1 MLLDYD
7 FLLLLNDESGNP
19 TRYYYL
25 LQDFEKDFVASE
37 VAQNKARQFVKEII
51 GREKASKTKNS
62 TIEISNTKASA
73 IKNETIGSGD
83 LKKACEKIKSGLPF
97 GIISAFKPFKDA
109 FYRDF
114 NNNEQ
119 KLLIG
124 AAKSGCIQ
132 SSTDKLAQLKTRL
145 IYWQDKSVKVDW
157 DKPIG
162 IKDFFKGNNY
172 LYRRLCFLLG
182 KHFMDRF
189 LKNNAKASV
198 KDFIS
203 SKEFVAKYR
212 YTPKQNTERAKKLQ
226 SYLENKRDFIGFVQ
240 TINSLKDNP
249 QDPFLPNEET
259 SFLVFA
265 NEPTIVFN
273 LRDYLLVLA
282 QIFNQQ
288 AICYCES
295 KCPIELINAS
305 PSKDFNKTQDSFSDI
320 KFSTPNQLEQS
331 LNALKNK
338 LSAFFS
344 KHHDKHNG
352 MEFNEMAKTQI
363 EALYMPQSSDGFDD
377 FREHLEDSIK
387 SFIRAKKNCYGF
399 PKIFDVAD
407 IEQEEREVIEWREK
421 NRASKQSYKQNLQI
435 NKIANDLKRDKA
447 VDKRAILSVIDADIE
462 RGFIPPKDLLKQ
474 LEKIS
479 ASLSKDIVI
488 AIKQVEKLELN
499 YVLIDNIQHNT
510 LDDTLDFTFI
520 VGDSLSV
527 QSLYVTF
534 HLVIDM
540 DRPMSEQFLNHIG
553 KLGSFES
560 RERALEWVRLTQ
572 AKLIVETPREA
583 LKNAQLSQIEEI
595 LTGCIFNGAYRF
607 QNNLK
612 GNRHGNFKQN
622 SHPNKEEQAMP
633 KR

>member
-25 LQDFEKDFVASE
+25 LQDFEKDFVASK
-37 VAQNKARQFVKEII
+37 VAQNGSKRFVKEII

-62 TIEISNTKASA
+62 AIEVSSTKASA
-73 IKNETIGSGD
+73 IKNETTKSGD
-83 LKKACEKIKSGLPF
+83 LKKVCEKIKSGLPF

-114 NNNEQ
+114 NDNEQ

-132 SSTDKLAQLKTRL
+132 SSADKLAQLKTRL

-157 DKPIG
+157 DKPIL
-162 IKDFFKGNNY
+162 IKNFYKDNNY

-198 KDFIS
+198 KDFMS

-226 SYLENKRDFIGFVQ
+226 SYLESKRDFIGFVQ

-265 NEPTIVFN
+265 NEPTIIFN

-305 PSKDFNKTQDSFSDI
+305 PGKDFNKTQDSFSDI

-338 LSAFFS
+338 LAAFFS
-344 KHHDKHNG
+344 KHPDKHNG
-352 MEFNEMAKTQI
+352 MEFNEIAKTQI
-363 EALYMPQSSDGFDD
+363 EVLYMPQSSDDFDD
-377 FREHLEDSIK
+377 FHKHLEDSVK
-387 SFIRAKKNCYGF
+387 SFIRAKKNRYGF
-399 PKIFDVAD
+399 PRIFDVAD

-421 NRASKQSYKQNLQI
+421 ERASKQSYKQNLQI
-435 NKIANDLKRDKA
+435 NKIANDLKRDKI
-447 VDKRAILSVIDADIE
+447 VDKRTILSVIDADAE

-488 AIKQVEKLELN
+488 TIKQVEKLELN
-499 YVLIDNIQHNT
+499 YALIDNIQHNE

-534 HLVIDM
+534 NLVIDI

-553 KLGSFES
+553 KLGSFKS
-560 RERALEWVRLTQ
+560 REEALEWVRLSQT
-572 AKLIVETPREA
+572 KLITEAPREA
-583 LKNAQLSQIEEI
+583 LKNAELSQIEEI
-595 LTGCIFNGAYRF
+595 LTSCIFNGAYRL
-607 QNNLK
+607 QNDLK
-612 GNRHGNFKQN
+612 GNRHENFKQN
-622 SHPNKEEQAMP
+622 
-633 KR
+633 

>member
-25 LQDFEKDFVASE
+25 LQDFEKDFVASK
-37 VAQNKARQFVKEII
+37 VAQNRTKRFVKEII
-51 GREKASKTKNS
+51 GREKVSKTKNS
-62 TIEISNTKASA
+62 AIEVSSTKASA

-97 GIISAFKPFKDA
+97 GIISAFNPFKDA

-114 NNNEQ
+114 NHNEQ

-124 AAKSGCIQ
+124 SAKSGCIQ
-132 SSTDKLAQLKTRL
+132 SSADKLAQLKTRL
-145 IYWQDKSVKVDW
+145 LYWQDKSVKVDW
-157 DKPIG
+157 DKPIL

-198 KDFIS
+198 KDFMS

-226 SYLENKRDFIGFVQ
+226 SYLESKRDFIGFVQ
-240 TINSLKDNP
+240 TLNSLKDNP

-305 PSKDFNKTQDSFSDI
+305 PGKDFNKTQDSFSDI

-331 LNALKNK
+331 LNDLKNK

-344 KHHDKHNG
+344 KHPDKYNG
-352 MEFNEMAKTQI
+352 IEFNEVAKTQI
-363 EALYMPQSSDGFDD
+363 EALYMPHSSDDFDD

-387 SFIRAKKNCYGF
+387 SFIRAKKNRYGF
-399 PKIFDVAD
+399 PRIFDVAD
-407 IEQEEREVIEWREK
+407 IEQKEREVIEWREK
-421 NRASKQSYKQNLQI
+421 EGASKQSYKQNLQI
-435 NKIANDLKRDKA
+435 NKIANDLKRNKV
-447 VDKRAILSVIDADIE
+447 VDKRTILSVIDADAE

-479 ASLSKDIVI
+479 TSLSKDIVI
-488 AIKQVEKLELN
+488 AIKQAEKLELN
-499 YVLIDNIQHNT
+499 YALIDNIQHNT

-534 HLVIDM
+534 DLVIDM

-553 KLGSFES
+553 ELGSFKS
-560 RERALEWVRLTQ
+560 RERALEWVRLSQT
-572 AKLIVETPREA
+572 KLIIQTPREA
-583 LKNAQLSQIEEI
+583 LKNAELSQIEEI
-595 LTGCIFNGAYRF
+595 LTGCIFNGAYRL
-607 QNNLK
+607 QNDLK
-612 GNRHGNFKQN
+612 GNRHGNFK
-622 SHPNKEEQAMP
+622 
-633 KR
+633 

>member
-7 FLLLLNDESGNP
+7 FLLLLNDESGKP

-25 LQDFEKDFVASE
+25 LQDFEKDFVASK
-37 VAQNKARQFVKEII
+37 VAQNRSKQFVKEII
-51 GREKASKTKNS
+51 GSEKASKTKNS
-62 TIEISNTKASA
+62 TIAVSHTKASA
-73 IKNETIGSGD
+73 IESETIGSYD
-83 LKKACEKIKSGLPF
+83 LKKACEKIKSALPF

-114 NNNEQ
+114 NHNEQ

-132 SSTDKLAQLKTRL
+132 SSADKLAQLKTRL

-157 DKPIG
+157 DKPIL

-198 KDFIS
+198 KDFMS

-240 TINSLKDNP
+240 ALNSLKDNP
-249 QDPFLPNEET
+249 QDPFLPNEEI

-273 LRDYLLVLA
+273 LRDYLLVLV

-305 PSKDFNKTQDSFSDI
+305 PGKDFNKTQDSFSDI

-363 EALYMPQSSDGFDD
+363 EALYMPQSSDGFGD

-387 SFIRAKKNCYGF
+387 SFIRAKKNRYGF

-407 IEQEEREVIEWREK
+407 IEQKEREVIEWREK
-421 NRASKQSYKQNLQI
+421 EGASKQSYKQNLQI
-435 NKIANDLKRDKA
+435 NKIANDLKRDKV
-447 VDKRAILSVIDADIE
+447 VDKRTILSVIDADIE

-488 AIKQVEKLELN
+488 AIRQVEKLELN
-499 YVLIDNIQHNT
+499 YALIDNIQHNT
-510 LDDTLDFTFI
+510 LDDTIDFTFI

-534 HLVIDM
+534 DLVIDM

-560 RERALEWVRLTQ
+560 RERALEWVRLSQT
-572 AKLIVETPREA
+572 KLIIETPREA
-583 LKNAQLSQIEEI
+583 LKNAELSQIEEI
-595 LTGCIFNGAYRF
+595 LTGCIFNGAYRL
-607 QNNLK
+607 Q
-612 GNRHGNFKQN
+612 
-622 SHPNKEEQAMP
+622 
-633 KR
+633 KRS

>member
-1 MLLDYD
+1 
-7 FLLLLNDESGNP
+7 
-19 TRYYYL
+19 
-25 LQDFEKDFVASE
+25 
-37 VAQNKARQFVKEII
+37 
-51 GREKASKTKNS
+51 
-62 TIEISNTKASA
+62 
-73 IKNETIGSGD
+73 
-83 LKKACEKIKSGLPF
+83 
-97 GIISAFKPFKDA
+97 
-109 FYRDF
+109 
-114 NNNEQ
+114 
-119 KLLIG
+119 
-124 AAKSGCIQ
+124 
-132 SSTDKLAQLKTRL
+132 
-145 IYWQDKSVKVDW
+145 
-157 DKPIG
+157 
-162 IKDFFKGNNY
+162 
-172 LYRRLCFLLG
+172 
-182 KHFMDRF
+182 MDRF

-203 SKEFVAKYR
+203 SKEFISKYR

-226 SYLENKRDFIGFVQ
+226 SYLESKRDFVGFVQ
-240 TINSLKDNP
+240 TLNSLKDNQ

-259 SFLVFA
+259 SFLVFT

-273 LRDYLLVLA
+273 LRDYLLVLV
-282 QIFNQQ
+282 QVFNQQ

-295 KCPIELINAS
+295 KCPIGLINAS
-305 PSKDFNKTQDSFSDI
+305 PGKDFDKTQDSFSDI

-352 MEFNEMAKTQI
+352 MEFNEIAKTQI
-363 EALYMPQSSDGFDD
+363 EALYMPQSSDD

-387 SFIRAKKNCYGF
+387 SFIRAKKNRYGF

-407 IEQEEREVIEWREK
+407 IKQEERKVIEWREK
-421 NRASKQSYKQNLQI
+421 ERASKQSYKQNLQI
-435 NKIANDLKRDKA
+435 HKIANDLKRNKV
-447 VDKRAILSVIDADIE
+447 VDKKTILSVIDADVE

-499 YVLIDNIQHNT
+499 YALIDNIQHNT
-510 LDDTLDFTFI
+510 LDDTLNFTFI

-534 HLVIDM
+534 NLVIDM

-553 KLGSFES
+553 ELGSFES
-560 RERALEWVRLTQ
+560 RERALECVRLTQ
-572 AKLIVETPREA
+572 AKLIIETPRET
-583 LKNAQLSQIEEI
+583 LKNAELSQIEEI
-595 LTGCIFNGAYRF
+595 LTGCIFNGAYRL

-612 GNRHGNFKQN
+612 GNRHGNFK
-622 SHPNKEEQAMP
+622 
-633 KR
+633 

>member
-37 VAQNKARQFVKEII
+37 VAQNRAKRFVKEII
-51 GREKASKTKNS
+51 GREKASKTKS
-62 TIEISNTKASA
+62 SAIKVSSTKASA

-114 NNNEQ
+114 NHNEQ

-132 SSTDKLAQLKTRL
+132 SSADKLAQLKTRL

-157 DKPIG
+157 DKPIL

-240 TINSLKDNP
+240 ALNSLKDNP

-273 LRDYLLVLA
+273 LRDYLLVLV

-305 PSKDFNKTQDSFSDI
+305 PGKDFNKTQDSFSDI

-338 LSAFFS
+338 LNAFFS
-344 KHHDKHNG
+344 KHPDKHNG
-352 MEFNEMAKTQI
+352 MEFNEIAKTQI
-363 EALYMPQSSDGFDD
+363 EALCMSQSNDGFDD

-387 SFIRAKKNCYGF
+387 SFIRAKKNRYGF

-435 NKIANDLKRDKA
+435 NKIANDLKHDKI
-447 VDKRAILSVIDADIE
+447 VDKRTILSVIDADIE
-462 RGFIPPKDLLKQ
+462 RGSIPPKVLLKQ

-499 YVLIDNIQHNT
+499 YALIDNIQHNT
-510 LDDTLDFTFI
+510 LDDTLNFTFI
-520 VGDSLSV
+520 IGDSLSV

-560 RERALEWVRLTQ
+560 RERALEWVRLSQT
-572 AKLIVETPREA
+572 KLIIETPREA
-583 LKNAQLSQIEEI
+583 LKNAELSQIEEI
-595 LTGCIFNGAYRF
+595 LTGCIFNGTYRL
-607 QNNLK
+607 QNDLK
-612 GNRHGNFKQN
+612 GNRHGNFK
-622 SHPNKEEQAMP
+622 
-633 KR
+633 

>member
-7 FLLLLNDESGNP
+7 LLLLNDESANP

-25 LQDFEKDFVASE
+25 LQDFEKDFVARE
-37 VAQNKARQFVKEII
+37 VAQNRTKRFVKEII
-51 GREKASKTKNS
+51 GSEKISKTKNS
-62 TIEISNTKASA
+62 TLEVSNTKTSA
-73 IKNETIGSGD
+73 IENETTGSGD
-83 LKKACEKIKSGLPF
+83 LKKVCEKIKSALPF

-124 AAKSGCIQ
+124 VAKSGCIQ
-132 SSTDKLAQLKTRL
+132 SSADKLAQLKTHL
-145 IYWQDKSVKVDW
+145 LYWQDKSVKVDW

-162 IKDFFKGNNY
+162 IKDFFKGNDY
-172 LYRRLCFLLG
+172 LYRKFCSLLG

-198 KDFIS
+198 KDFMS
-203 SKEFVAKYR
+203 SKEFISKYR
-212 YTPKQNTERAKKLQ
+212 YTPKQNTERTEKLQ
-226 SYLENKRDFIGFVQ
+226 SYLEGKRDFIGFVQ
-240 TINSLKDNP
+240 TLNSLKDNP

-259 SFLVFA
+259 SFLVFS

-282 QIFNQQ
+282 QIFSQQ

-305 PSKDFNKTQDSFSDI
+305 PGEDFNKTQDSFSDI

-338 LSAFFS
+338 LAAFFS
-344 KHHDKHNG
+344 KHPDKHSG
-352 MEFNEMAKTQI
+352 IEFNEIAKTQI
-363 EALYMPQSSDGFDD
+363 EALYMPQSSDDFDD
-377 FREHLEDSIK
+377 FRKDLEDSIK
-387 SFIRAKKNCYGF
+387 SFIRAKQNRGY

-407 IEQEEREVIEWREK
+407 IEQEEREVIKWREK
-421 NRASKQSYKQNLQI
+421 ERASKQSYKQNLQI
-435 NKIANDLKRDKA
+435 KKIANDLKHNKV
-447 VDKRAILSVIDADIE
+447 VDKITILSVIDADLE

-499 YVLIDNIQHNT
+499 YALIDNIQHNT

-520 VGDSLSV
+520 IGDSLSI

-534 HLVIDM
+534 DLVIDI

-553 KLGSFES
+553 ELGIFKSS
-560 RERALEWVRLTQ
+560 RKKALEWVRLTET
-572 AKLIVETPREA
+572 KLIIKAPREA

-595 LTGCIFNGAYRF
+595 LTGCIFNGAYRL
-607 QNNLK
+607 QNDLK
-612 GNRHGNFKQN
+612 GNR
-622 SHPNKEEQAMP
+622 
-633 KR
+633 

>member
-25 LQDFEKDFVASE
+25 LQDFEKDFVARE
-37 VAQNKARQFVKEII
+37 VTQNGAKRFVKEII
-51 GREKASKTKNS
+51 GREKASKAKNS
-62 TIEISNTKASA
+62 AIEVSSTKASA
-73 IKNETIGSGD
+73 MKNETIGSGD
-83 LKKACEKIKSGLPF
+83 LKKVCKRIKSGLPF

-114 NNNEQ
+114 NDNEQ

-132 SSTDKLAQLKTRL
+132 SSADKLAQLKTCL

-157 DKPIG
+157 DKPIL

-182 KHFMDRF
+182 KYFIDRF

-198 KDFIS
+198 KDFMS

-212 YTPKQNTERAKKLQ
+212 YAPKQNTERAKKLQ

-240 TINSLKDNP
+240 TLNSLKDNP

-265 NEPTIVFN
+265 NEPTIAFN
-273 LRDYLLVLA
+273 LRDYLLVLT

-288 AICYCES
+288 AICYCEN
-295 KCPIELINAS
+295 KCPIGLINAS
-305 PSKDFNKTQDSFSDI
+305 PGKDFNKTQDSFSDI
-320 KFSTPNQLEQS
+320 KFSTPTKLEQS

-338 LSAFFS
+338 LNAFFS
-344 KHHDKHNG
+344 KHPDKHNG
-352 MEFNEMAKTQI
+352 MEFNEIAKTQI
-363 EALYMPQSSDGFDD
+363 EALYMPQSSDDFDD

-387 SFIRAKKNCYGF
+387 SFIKAKKNRYGF

-407 IEQEEREVIEWREK
+407 IKQEEREVIEWREK

-435 NKIANDLKRDKA
+435 NKIANDLKRDKV
-447 VDKRAILSVIDADIE
+447 VDKRTILSVIDADLE

-488 AIKQVEKLELN
+488 AIKQVEKLELS
-499 YVLIDNIQHNT
+499 YALIDNIQHNT
-510 LDDTLDFTFI
+510 LDDTLNFTFI
-520 VGDSLSV
+520 IGDSLSV

-553 KLGSFES
+553 ELGSFES
-560 RERALEWVRLTQ
+560 RERALEWVRLSQT
-572 AKLIVETPREA
+572 KLIIETPREA
-583 LKNAQLSQIEEI
+583 LKNAELSQIEEI
-595 LTGCIFNGAYRF
+595 LTGCIFNGAYRL
-607 QNNLK
+607 NDLK
-612 GNRHGNFKQN
+612 GNRHGNFK
-622 SHPNKEEQAMP
+622 
-633 KR
+633 

>member
-25 LQDFEKDFVASE
+25 LQDFEKDFVASK
-37 VAQNKARQFVKEII
+37 VAQNGAKRFVKEII

-62 TIEISNTKASA
+62 AIEVSNTKASA
-73 IKNETIGSGD
+73 VKNETIGSGD
-83 LKKACEKIKSGLPF
+83 LKKVCEKIKSGLPF

-114 NNNEQ
+114 NDNEQ

-132 SSTDKLAQLKTRL
+132 SSADKLAQLKTRL

-157 DKPIG
+157 DKPIL

-172 LYRRLCFLLG
+172 LYRRFCFLLG

-198 KDFIS
+198 KDFMS
-203 SKEFVAKYR
+203 SKEFVNKYR
-212 YTPKQNTERAKKLQ
+212 YTPKQNTERNTERAKKLQ
-226 SYLENKRDFIGFVQ
+226 SYLESKRDFIGFVQ
-240 TINSLKDNP
+240 ALNSLKDSP

-265 NEPTIVFN
+265 NETTIIFN

-288 AICYCES
+288 AICHCENA
-295 KCPIELINAS
+295 KKYPIELINAS
-305 PSKDFNKTQDSFSDI
+305 PGKDFNKTQDSFSDI

-338 LSAFFS
+338 LAAFFS
-344 KHHDKHNG
+344 KHPDKNNG
-352 MEFNEMAKTQI
+352 IEFNEIAKTQI
-363 EALYMPQSSDGFDD
+363 EALYLPHSSDDFDD
-377 FREHLEDSIK
+377 FRKDLEDSIK
-387 SFIRAKKNCYGF
+387 SFIRAKKNRYGF

-435 NKIANDLKRDKA
+435 NKIANDLKRDKV
-447 VDKRAILSVIDADIE
+447 VDKRTILSVIDADIE

-474 LEKIS
+474 LETIS

-499 YVLIDNIQHNT
+499 YALIDNIQHNT

-534 HLVIDM
+534 NLVIDI

-553 KLGSFES
+553 ELGSFKS
-560 RERALEWVRLTQ
+560 RERALEWVRLSQT
-572 AKLIVETPREA
+572 KLIIEAPREA
-583 LKNAQLSQIEEI
+583 LKNAELSQIEEI
-595 LTGCIFNGAYRF
+595 LTGAIFNGAYRL
-607 QNNLK
+607 QDDLK
-612 GNRHGNFKQN
+612 KGR
-622 SHPNKEEQAMP
+622 
-633 KR
+633 

>member
-25 LQDFEKDFVASE
+25 LQDFEKDFVASK
-37 VAQNKARQFVKEII
+37 VAQNKTKRFVKEII
-51 GREKASKTKNS
+51 GSEKASKDS
-62 TIEISNTKASA
+62 ALEISNTKASA
-73 IKNETIGSGD
+73 IKNETTKSGD
-83 LKKACEKIKSGLPF
+83 LKKACEKIKSALPF

-132 SSTDKLAQLKTRL
+132 SRADKLAQLKTRL

-157 DKPIG
+157 DKPIL

-198 KDFIS
+198 KDFMS

-226 SYLENKRDFIGFVQ
+226 SYLENKHDFIGFVQ
-240 TINSLKDNP
+240 TLNSLKDNP
-249 QDPFLPNEET
+249 QDPFLPNEEI

-273 LRDYLLVLA
+273 LRDYLLVLV

-305 PSKDFNKTQDSFSDI
+305 PGKDFNKTQDSFSDI

-338 LSAFFS
+338 LNAFFS
-344 KHHDKHNG
+344 KHPDKHNG
-352 MEFNEMAKTQI
+352 MEFNEIAKIQI
-363 EALYMPQSSDGFDD
+363 EALYMPQSNDDLDD

-387 SFIRAKKNCYGF
+387 SFIRAKKNRYGF

-421 NRASKQSYKQNLQI
+421 ERALKQSYKQNLQI
-435 NKIANDLKRDKA
+435 NKIANDLKRNKA
-447 VDKRAILSVIDADIE
+447 VDKRAILSVIDADID

-474 LEKIS
+474 LETIS

-488 AIKQVEKLELN
+488 AIRQVEKLELN
-499 YVLIDNIQHNT
+499 YALIDNIQHNT
-510 LDDTLDFTFI
+510 LNDTLNFTFI
-520 VGDSLSV
+520 IGDSLSV

-553 KLGSFES
+553 ELGSFES
-560 RERALEWVRLTQ
+560 RERALEWVRL
-572 AKLIVETPREA
+572 AESKLIIETPIEA
-583 LKNAQLSQIEEI
+583 LKNAELSQIEEI

-612 GNRHGNFKQN
+612 GNRHGNFK
-622 SHPNKEEQAMP
+622 
-633 KR
+633 

>member
-1 MLLDYD
+1 M
-7 FLLLLNDESGNP
+7 
-19 TRYYYL
+19 
-25 LQDFEKDFVASE
+25 
-37 VAQNKARQFVKEII
+37 
-51 GREKASKTKNS
+51 
-62 TIEISNTKASA
+62 
-73 IKNETIGSGD
+73 
-83 LKKACEKIKSGLPF
+83 CEKIKSTLPF

-132 SSTDKLAQLKTRL
+132 SSADKLAQLRTRL
-145 IYWQDKSVKVDW
+145 LYWQDKSVKVDW
-157 DKPIG
+157 DKPIL

-172 LYRRLCFLLG
+172 LYRKFCSLLG

-240 TINSLKDNP
+240 TLNSLKDNP

-282 QIFNQQ
+282 QIFSQQ
-288 AICYCES
+288 AICYCGS
-295 KCPIELINAS
+295 KGSIELINAS
-305 PSKDFNKTQDSFSDI
+305 PGEDFNKTQDSFSDI

-331 LNALKNK
+331 LNTLKNK
-338 LSAFFS
+338 LNAFFS
-344 KHHDKHNG
+344 KHPDKHNG
-352 MEFNEMAKTQI
+352 LEFNEMTKTQI

-377 FREHLEDSIK
+377 FREHLEDSVK
-387 SFIRAKKNCYGF
+387 SFIRAKQNRGF

-421 NRASKQSYKQNLQI
+421 EKASKQSYKQNFQI
-435 NKIANDLKRDKA
+435 HKIANDLKRDKI
-447 VDKRAILSVIDADIE
+447 VDKRTILSVIDADMD

-510 LDDTLDFTFI
+510 LDDTLNFTFI
-520 VGDSLSV
+520 IGDSLSI

-534 HLVIDM
+534 NLVIDM
-540 DRPMSEQFLNHIG
+540 DRPISEQFLNHIG
-553 KLGSFES
+553 ELGSFKS
-560 RERALEWVRLTQ
+560 RERALECVRL
-572 AKLIVETPREA
+572 AESKLIIEAPREA
-583 LKNAQLSQIEEI
+583 LKNAELSQIEEI
-595 LTGCIFNGAYRF
+595 LTGCIFNGAYRL
-607 QNNLK
+607 LK
-612 GNRHGNFKQN
+612 R
-622 SHPNKEEQAMP
+622 S
-633 KR
+633 

>member
-7 FLLLLNDESGNP
+7 FLLLLNDERGNP

-25 LQDFEKDFVASE
+25 LQDFEKDFVANK
-37 VAQNKARQFVKEII
+37 VAQNGAKRFVKEII
-51 GREKASKTKNS
+51 RSEKASKTKNS

-73 IKNETIGSGD
+73 MKNETIGSGD
-83 LKKACEKIKSGLPF
+83 LKKACEKIKSALPF

-114 NNNEQ
+114 NDNEQ

-132 SSTDKLAQLKTRL
+132 SNADKLAQLKTRL
-145 IYWQDKSVKVDW
+145 LYWQDKSVKVDW
-157 DKPIG
+157 DKPIL

-172 LYRRLCFLLG
+172 LYRGLCFLLG

-226 SYLENKRDFIGFVQ
+226 SYLESKRDFIGFVQ
-240 TINSLKDNP
+240 TLNSLKDNP

-259 SFLVFA
+259 SFLVLA

-305 PSKDFNKTQDSFSDI
+305 PGKDFNKTQDSFSDI

-331 LNALKNK
+331 LNVLKNK

-344 KHHDKHNG
+344 KHPDKHNG
-352 MEFNEMAKTQI
+352 MEFNEIAKTQI
-363 EALYMPQSSDGFDD
+363 EVLYMPQSNDDLDD
-377 FREHLEDSIK
+377 FREHLEESIK
-387 SFIRAKKNCYGF
+387 SFIRAKKNRYGF

-435 NKIANDLKRDKA
+435 NEIANDLKRDKV
-447 VDKRAILSVIDADIE
+447 VDKRTILSVIDADIE
-462 RGFIPPKDLLKQ
+462 RGSIPPKDLLKQ
-474 LEKIS
+474 LETIS

-499 YVLIDNIQHNT
+499 YALIDNIQHNT
-510 LDDTLDFTFI
+510 LDDTLNFTFI
-520 VGDSLSV
+520 IGDSLSV
-527 QSLYVTF
+527 QSFYVTF
-534 HLVIDM
+534 NLVIDM

-553 KLGSFES
+553 ELGSFES
-560 RERALEWVRLTQ
+560 RERALECVRLSQT
-572 AKLIVETPREA
+572 KLIIEAPREV
-583 LKNAQLSQIEEI
+583 LKNAELSQIEEI

-612 GNRHGNFKQN
+612 GNRHGNFK
-622 SHPNKEEQAMP
+622 
-633 KR
+633 

>member
-37 VAQNKARQFVKEII
+37 VAQNRTKRFVKEII
-51 GREKASKTKNS
+51 GSEKASKTKNS
-62 TIEISNTKASA
+62 TIAVSHTKASA
-73 IKNETIGSGD
+73 VKNETIGSGD
-83 LKKACEKIKSGLPF
+83 LKKVCEKIKSGLPF

-114 NNNEQ
+114 NDNEQ

-132 SSTDKLAQLKTRL
+132 SSADKLAQLKTRL
-145 IYWQDKSVKVDW
+145 IYWQEKSVKVDW
-157 DKPIG
+157 DKPIL
-162 IKDFFKGNNY
+162 IKNFYKDNNY

-198 KDFIS
+198 KDFMS

-226 SYLENKRDFIGFVQ
+226 SYLESKRDFIGFVQ
-240 TINSLKDNP
+240 ALNSLKDNP
-249 QDPFLPNEET
+249 QDLFLPNEEI

-265 NEPTIVFN
+265 NEPTIIFN

-305 PSKDFNKTQDSFSDI
+305 PDKDFNKIQDSFSDI

-338 LSAFFS
+338 LAAFFS
-344 KHHDKHNG
+344 KHPDKHNG
-352 MEFNEMAKTQI
+352 MEFNEIAKTQI
-363 EALYMPQSSDGFDD
+363 EVLYMPQSSDDFDD
-377 FREHLEDSIK
+377 FHKHLEDSVK
-387 SFIRAKKNCYGF
+387 SFIRAKKNRYGF
-399 PKIFDVAD
+399 PRIFDVAD

-421 NRASKQSYKQNLQI
+421 ERASKQSYKQNLQI
-435 NKIANDLKRDKA
+435 NKIANDLKRDKV
-447 VDKRAILSVIDADIE
+447 VDKRTILSVIDADAE

-499 YVLIDNIQHNT
+499 YALIDNIQHNT
-510 LDDTLDFTFI
+510 LDDTLNFTFI
-520 VGDSLSV
+520 IGDSLSV

-534 HLVIDM
+534 DLVIDM

-560 RERALEWVRLTQ
+560 RERALEWVRLSQT
-572 AKLIVETPREA
+572 KLIIETPREA
-583 LKNAQLSQIEEI
+583 LKNAELSQIEEI
-595 LTGCIFNGAYRF
+595 LTGCIFNGAYRL

-612 GNRHGNFKQN
+612 KGR
-622 SHPNKEEQAMP
+622 
-633 KR
+633 

>member
-25 LQDFEKDFVASE
+25 LQDFEKDFVARE
-37 VAQNKARQFVKEII
+37 VAQNGAKRFVKEII

-62 TIEISNTKASA
+62 TLEVSNTKASA
-73 IKNETIGSGD
+73 VKNETIGSSD
-83 LKKACEKIKSGLPF
+83 LKKVCEKIKSALPF
-97 GIISAFKPFKDA
+97 GIISSFKPFKDA

-114 NNNEQ
+114 NDNEQ
-119 KLLIG
+119 KLLVG

-132 SSTDKLAQLKTRL
+132 SNADKLAQLKTRL

-157 DKPIG
+157 DKPIL

-172 LYRRLCFLLG
+172 LYRKFCYLLG

-198 KDFIS
+198 KDFMS

-240 TINSLKDNP
+240 TLNSLKDNP

-259 SFLVFA
+259 SFLVFS

-305 PSKDFNKTQDSFSDI
+305 PGKDFNKTQDSFSDI

-344 KHHDKHNG
+344 KHPDKHNG
-352 MEFNEMAKTQI
+352 MEFNEIAKTQI

-387 SFIRAKKNCYGF
+387 SFIRAKKNRYGF

-421 NRASKQSYKQNLQI
+421 ERASKQSYKQNLQI
-435 NKIANDLKRDKA
+435 NKIANDLKRDKV
-447 VDKRAILSVIDADIE
+447 VDKRTILSVID
-462 RGFIPPKDLLKQ
+462 
-474 LEKIS
+474 
-479 ASLSKDIVI
+479 

-499 YVLIDNIQHNT
+499 YALIDNIQHNT

-520 VGDSLSV
+520 IGDSLSV

-534 HLVIDM
+534 DLVIDM

-553 KLGSFES
+553 GLGSFES

-595 LTGCIFNGAYRF
+595 LTGCIFNGAYRL
-607 QNNLK
+607 QNDLK
-612 GNRHGNFKQN
+612 GNRHGNFK
-622 SHPNKEEQAMP
+622 
-633 KR
+633 

>member
-7 FLLLLNDESGNP
+7 FLLLLNDESRNP

-25 LQDFEKDFVASE
+25 LQDFEKDFVASK
-37 VAQNKARQFVKEII
+37 VAQNKAKQFVKEII

-62 TIEISNTKASA
+62 AIEVSSTKASA
-73 IKNETIGSGD
+73 IKNETTKSGD
-83 LKKACEKIKSGLPF
+83 LKKVCEKIKSGLPF

-114 NNNEQ
+114 NHNEQ

-124 AAKSGCIQ
+124 ATKSGCIQ
-132 SSTDKLAQLKTRL
+132 SSADKLAQLKTRL
-145 IYWQDKSVKVDW
+145 LYWQDKSVKVDW
-157 DKPIG
+157 DKPIL

-182 KHFMDRF
+182 KYFIDRF

-198 KDFIS
+198 KDFMS

-265 NEPTIVFN
+265 NEPTIIFN

-305 PSKDFNKTQDSFSDI
+305 PGKDFNKTQDSFSDI

-338 LSAFFS
+338 LAAFFS
-344 KHHDKHNG
+344 KHPDKHNG
-352 MEFNEMAKTQI
+352 MEFNEIAKTQI
-363 EALYMPQSSDGFDD
+363 EALYMPQSSDDFDD
-377 FREHLEDSIK
+377 FHKHLEDSVK
-387 SFIRAKKNCYGF
+387 SFIRAKKNRYGF
-399 PKIFDVAD
+399 PRIFDVAD

-421 NRASKQSYKQNLQI
+421 ERASKQSYKQNLQI
-435 NKIANDLKRDKA
+435 NKIANDLKRDKI
-447 VDKRAILSVIDADIE
+447 VDKRTILSVIDADIE

-499 YVLIDNIQHNT
+499 YALIDNIQHNT

-534 HLVIDM
+534 DLVIDM

-560 RERALEWVRLTQ
+560 RERALECVRLSQT
-572 AKLIVETPREA
+572 KLIVEAPREA
-583 LKNAQLSQIEEI
+583 LKNAELSQIEEI
-595 LTGCIFNGAYRF
+595 LTGCIFNGAYRL
-607 QNNLK
+607 QNDLK
-612 GNRHGNFKQN
+612 KGR
-622 SHPNKEEQAMP
+622 
-633 KR
+633 

>member
-1 MLLDYD
+1 MLLYYD

-19 TRYYYL
+19 TRYYHL
-25 LQDFEKDFVASE
+25 LQDFEKDFVARE
-37 VAQNKARQFVKEII
+37 VAQNRTKRFVKEII
-51 GREKASKTKNS
+51 GSEKISKTKDS
-62 TIEISNTKASA
+62 ALEVSNTKASA
-73 IKNETIGSGD
+73 IENETTGSGD
-83 LKKACEKIKSGLPF
+83 LKKVCEKIKSALPF

-114 NNNEQ
+114 NHNEQ

-132 SSTDKLAQLKTRL
+132 SSADKLAQLKTRL
-145 IYWQDKSVKVDW
+145 LYWQDKSVKVDW

-162 IKDFFKGNNY
+162 IKDFFKGNDY
-172 LYRRLCFLLG
+172 LYRKFCSLFG

-203 SKEFVAKYR
+203 SKEFVSKYR
-212 YTPKQNTERAKKLQ
+212 YTPKQNTQRAKQLQ
-226 SYLENKRDFIGFVQ
+226 SYLEGKRDFIGFVQ
-240 TINSLKDNP
+240 TLNSLKDNP

-259 SFLVFA
+259 SFLVFS
-265 NEPTIVFN
+265 NESTIVFN
-273 LRDYLLVLA
+273 LRDYLLVLV
-282 QIFNQQ
+282 QIFSQQ

-295 KCPIELINAS
+295 KCPIELIDAS
-305 PSKDFNKTQDSFSDI
+305 PGKDFNKAQDSFSDI

-344 KHHDKHNG
+344 NHPDKHNG
-352 MEFNEMAKTQI
+352 MEFNKIVKTQI
-363 EALYMPQSSDGFDD
+363 EAFYMPQSSDDFDD
-377 FREHLEDSIK
+377 FRENLEDSIK
-387 SFIRAKKNCYGF
+387 SFIRAKQNRGY
-399 PKIFDVAD
+399 PKIFDITD
-407 IEQEEREVIEWREK
+407 IEQEEREFIKWREK

-435 NKIANDLKRDKA
+435 NKIANDLKRNKV
-447 VDKRAILSVIDADIE
+447 VDKITILSVIDADLE

-499 YVLIDNIQHNT
+499 YALIDNIQHNT

-520 VGDSLSV
+520 IGDSLSI

-534 HLVIDM
+534 DLVIDI

-553 KLGSFES
+553 ELGNFKSS
-560 RERALEWVRLTQ
+560 RKEALEWVRLT
-572 AKLIVETPREA
+572 ETKPIIKVPREA

-595 LTGCIFNGAYRF
+595 LTGCIFNGAYRL
-607 QNNLK
+607 QNDLK
-612 GNRHGNFKQN
+612 GNR
-622 SHPNKEEQAMP
+622 
-633 KR
+633 

>member
-1 MLLDYD
+1 MMRT
-7 FLLLLNDESGNP
+7 ESQP
-19 TRYYYL
+19 DTTICYKIL
-25 LQDFEKDFVASE
+25 KKDFVARE
-37 VAQNKARQFVKEII
+37 VAQNRAKRFVKEII
-51 GREKASKTKNS
+51 GSEKASKTKNS
-62 TIEISNTKASA
+62 TLEVSNTKASA
-73 IKNETIGSGD
+73 IEDETIGNSD
-83 LKKACEKIKSGLPF
+83 LKKVCEKIKSGLPF

-114 NNNEQ
+114 NDNEQ

-124 AAKSGCIQ
+124 TAKSGCIQ
-132 SSTDKLAQLKTRL
+132 SGADRLAQLRTRL
-145 IYWQDKSVKVDW
+145 LYWQDKSVKVDW

-182 KHFMDRF
+182 EHFMDRF

-198 KDFIS
+198 KDFMS
-203 SKEFVAKYR
+203 SKEFVNKYR
-212 YTPKQNTERAKKLQ
+212 YTPEQNTERAKKLQ
-226 SYLENKRDFIGFVQ
+226 SYLESKRDFIGFVQ
-240 TINSLKDNP
+240 TLNSLKDSQ
-249 QDPFLPNEET
+249 QDPFLPHEET

-288 AICYCES
+288 AICYCGS

-305 PSKDFNKTQDSFSDI
+305 PGKDFNKTQDSFSDI
-320 KFSTPNQLEQS
+320 KFSTPNQLEQF

-344 KHHDKHNG
+344 KHPDTHNG
-352 MEFNEMAKTQI
+352 MEFNEIAKTQI
-363 EALYMPQSSDGFDD
+363 EALYMPQSGGGFDD
-377 FREHLEDSIK
+377 FREHLEDSVK
-387 SFIRAKKNCYGF
+387 SFIRANQNRGF

-407 IEQEEREVIEWREK
+407 IEQEEREFIEWREK
-421 NRASKQSYKQNLQI
+421 ERASKQIHKQNLQI
-435 NKIANDLKRDKA
+435 HKIANDLKHNKA
-447 VDKRAILSVIDADIE
+447 VDKRTILSVIDADIE

-499 YVLIDNIQHNT
+499 YALIDNIQHNT
-510 LDDTLDFTFI
+510 LDDTLNFTFI
-520 VGDSLSV
+520 IGDSLSV

-534 HLVIDM
+534 NLVIDM
-540 DRPMSEQFLNHIG
+540 DRPMSEQFLNYIG
-553 KLGSFES
+553 ELGSFES
-560 RERALEWVRLTQ
+560 REQALEGVRLTQ
-572 AKLIVETPREA
+572 AKLIVETPRET
-583 LKNAQLSQIEEI
+583 LKNAELSQIEEI
-595 LTGCIFNGAYRF
+595 LTGCIFNGAYRL
-607 QNNLK
+607 LK
-612 GNRHGNFKQN
+612 R
-622 SHPNKEEQAMP
+622 S
-633 KR
+633 

>member
-37 VAQNKARQFVKEII
+37 VAQNKARRFVKEII

-62 TIEISNTKASA
+62 AIEVSNTKASA
-73 IKNETIGSGD
+73 IKNKTIGSGD
-83 LKKACEKIKSGLPF
+83 LKKVCEKIKSGLPF

-114 NNNEQ
+114 NHNEQ

-132 SSTDKLAQLKTRL
+132 SSADKLAQLKTRL
-145 IYWQDKSVKVDW
+145 LYWQDKSVKVDW
-157 DKPIG
+157 DKPIL

-172 LYRRLCFLLG
+172 LYRRFCFLLG

-198 KDFIS
+198 KDFMS
-203 SKEFVAKYR
+203 SKEFVNKYR
-212 YTPKQNTERAKKLQ
+212 YTPNQNTERAKKLQ

-240 TINSLKDNP
+240 TLNSLKDSP

-265 NEPTIVFN
+265 NEPTIIFN
-273 LRDYLLVLA
+273 LRDYLLVLV

-288 AICYCES
+288 AICYCKS

-305 PSKDFNKTQDSFSDI
+305 PGKDFNKTQDSFSDI

-352 MEFNEMAKTQI
+352 MEIAKTQI

-387 SFIRAKKNCYGF
+387 SFIRAKKNRYGF

-421 NRASKQSYKQNLQI
+421 ERASKQSYKQNLQI
-435 NKIANDLKRDKA
+435 NKIANDLKRNKV
-447 VDKRAILSVIDADIE
+447 VDKRTILSVIDADIE
-462 RGFIPPKDLLKQ
+462 RGSILPKDLLKQ
-474 LEKIS
+474 LETIS

-499 YVLIDNIQHNT
+499 YALIDNIQHNT
-510 LDDTLDFTFI
+510 LDDTLNFTFI
-520 VGDSLSV
+520 IGDSLSV

-560 RERALEWVRLTQ
+560 RERALEWVRLSQT
-572 AKLIVETPREA
+572 KLIVETPREA
-583 LKNAQLSQIEEI
+583 LKNAELSQIEEI
-595 LTGCIFNGAYRF
+595 LTGCIFNGAYRL
-607 QNNLK
+607 QNDLK
-612 GNRHGNFKQN
+612 GNRHENFKQN
-622 SHPNKEEQAMP
+622 
-633 KR
+633 

>member
-25 LQDFEKDFVASE
+25 LQDFEKDFVARE
-37 VAQNKARQFVKEII
+37 VAQNKTKRFVKEII
-51 GREKASKTKNS
+51 GSEKASKTKNS
-62 TIEISNTKASA
+62 TIKVSSTKASA
-73 IKNETIGSGD
+73 IKNETIESSD
-83 LKKACEKIKSGLPF
+83 LKKVCEKIKSTLPF

-157 DKPIG
+157 DKPIL

-240 TINSLKDNP
+240 TLNSLKDNP

-295 KCPIELINAS
+295 KCPIGLINAS
-305 PSKDFNKTQDSFSDI
+305 PGKDFNKTQDSFPDI

-344 KHHDKHNG
+344 KHPDKHNG
-352 MEFNEMAKTQI
+352 MEFNEIAKTQI

-377 FREHLEDSIK
+377 FRKHLEESIK
-387 SFIRAKKNCYGF
+387 SFIRAKKNRYGF

-407 IEQEEREVIEWREK
+407 IEQEERKVIEWREK

-435 NKIANDLKRDKA
+435 HKIANDLKRDKV
-447 VDKRAILSVIDADIE
+447 VDKRTILSVIDADID

-488 AIKQVEKLELN
+488 AIKQAEKLELN
-499 YVLIDNIQHNT
+499 YALIDNIQHNT
-510 LDDTLDFTFI
+510 LDFTFI
-520 VGDSLSV
+520 IGDSLSV

-534 HLVIDM
+534 DLVIDM

-553 KLGSFES
+553 ELGSFES
-560 RERALEWVRLTQ
+560 RERALECVRLTQ
-572 AKLIVETPREA
+572 AKLIIETPREV
-583 LKNAQLSQIEEI
+583 LKNAELSQIEEI
-595 LTGCIFNGAYRF
+595 LTGCIFNGAYRL
-607 QNNLK
+607 LK
-612 GNRHGNFKQN
+612 R
-622 SHPNKEEQAMP
+622 S
-633 KR
+633 

>member
-25 LQDFEKDFVASE
+25 LQDFEKDFVASK
-37 VAQNKARQFVKEII
+37 VAQNGAKRFVKEII
-51 GREKASKTKNS
+51 GSEKASKDS
-62 TIEISNTKASA
+62 TIEVSNTKAFS
-73 IKNETIGSGD
+73 IENETTGSGD
-83 LKKACEKIKSGLPF
+83 LKKVCEKIKSALPF

-132 SSTDKLAQLKTRL
+132 SSADKVAQLRTRL
-145 IYWQDKSVKVDW
+145 LYWQDKSVKVDW
-157 DKPIG
+157 DKPIL
-162 IKDFFKGNNY
+162 IKDFFKGNDY
-172 LYRRLCFLLG
+172 LYRKFCSLLG

-203 SKEFVAKYR
+203 SKEFISKYR

-226 SYLENKRDFIGFVQ
+226 SYLEGKRDFIGFVQ
-240 TINSLKDNP
+240 TLNYLKNNP

-295 KCPIELINAS
+295 KGSIELINAS
-305 PSKDFNKTQDSFSDI
+305 PGKDFNKTQDSFSDI

-338 LSAFFS
+338 LAVFFS
-344 KHHDKHNG
+344 KHPDKHNG
-352 MEFNEMAKTQI
+352 MEFNEIAKTQI
-363 EALYMPQSSDGFDD
+363 EALYMPQSSDDFDD
-377 FREHLEDSIK
+377 FREHLEDSVK
-387 SFIRAKKNCYGF
+387 SFIKAKKNRYGF

-407 IEQEEREVIEWREK
+407 IEQEERKVIEWREK

-435 NKIANDLKRDKA
+435 NKIANDLKRDKV
-447 VDKRAILSVIDADIE
+447 VDKRTILSVIDADIE

-499 YVLIDNIQHNT
+499 YALIDNIQHNT
-510 LDDTLDFTFI
+510 LDDTLKFTFI
-520 VGDSLSV
+520 VVDSLSV

-534 HLVIDM
+534 NLVIDM

-553 KLGSFES
+553 ELGRFES
-560 RERALEWVRLTQ
+560 RERALECVRLTQ
-572 AKLIVETPREA
+572 AKLIIETPREV
-583 LKNAQLSQIEEI
+583 LKNAQLSQEI
-595 LTGCIFNGAYRF
+595 LTGCIFNGAYRL
-607 QNNLK
+607 QNDLK
-612 GNRHGNFKQN
+612 GNRHGNF
-622 SHPNKEEQAMP
+622 
-633 KR
+633 

>member
-25 LQDFEKDFVASE
+25 LQDFEKDFVASK
-37 VAQNKARQFVKEII
+37 VAQNKAKQFVKEII
-51 GREKASKTKNS
+51 GSEKASKTKNS
-62 TIEISNTKASA
+62 TIKVSNTKASA
-73 IKNETIGSGD
+73 IESKTIGSYD

-97 GIISAFKPFKDA
+97 GTISAFKPFKDA

-114 NNNEQ
+114 NHNEQ

-132 SSTDKLAQLKTRL
+132 SSTDKLAQLKTCL
-145 IYWQDKSVKVDW
+145 LYWQDKSVKVDW
-157 DKPIG
+157 DKPIL

-172 LYRRLCFLLG
+172 LYRRFCFLLG
-182 KHFMDRF
+182 KYFIDRF

-198 KDFIS
+198 KDFMS

-226 SYLENKRDFIGFVQ
+226 SYLESKRDFIGFVQ

-305 PSKDFNKTQDSFSDI
+305 PGKDFNKTQDSFSDI

-331 LNALKNK
+331 LNALKDK
-338 LSAFFS
+338 LAAFFS
-344 KHHDKHNG
+344 KHPDKHNG
-352 MEFNEMAKTQI
+352 MEFNEIAKTQI
-363 EALYMPQSSDGFDD
+363 EALYMPQSSDDFDD
-377 FREHLEDSIK
+377 FRKDLEDSVK
-387 SFIRAKKNCYGF
+387 SFIRAKKNRYGF
-399 PKIFDVAD
+399 PRIFDVAD
-407 IEQEEREVIEWREK
+407 IEREEREVIEWREK
-421 NRASKQSYKQNLQI
+421 KKASKQSYKQNLQV
-435 NKIANDLKRDKA
+435 NKIANDLKRNKI
-447 VDKRAILSVIDADIE
+447 VDKRTILSVIDADIE

-488 AIKQVEKLELN
+488 TIKQVEKLELN
-499 YVLIDNIQHNT
+499 YALIDNIQHNE

-527 QSLYVTF
+527 QSLYVTLN
-534 HLVIDM
+534 LVIDI

-553 KLGSFES
+553 ELGSFKS
-560 RERALEWVRLTQ
+560 REQALEWVRLSQT
-572 AKLIVETPREA
+572 KLIIETPREA
-583 LKNAQLSQIEEI
+583 LKNAELSQIEEI
-595 LTGCIFNGAYRF
+595 LTGCIFNGTYRF
-607 QNNLK
+607 Q
-612 GNRHGNFKQN
+612 
-622 SHPNKEEQAMP
+622 
-633 KR
+633 KRS

>member
-7 FLLLLNDESGNP
+7 FLLLLHDENGNP

-25 LQDFEKDFVASE
+25 LQDFEKDFVASK
-37 VAQNKARQFVKEII
+37 VAQNGAKRFVKEII

-62 TIEISNTKASA
+62 TIEVSSTKASA
-73 IKNETIGSGD
+73 IEDETIGNSD
-83 LKKACEKIKSGLPF
+83 LEKVCEKIKSGLPF

-114 NNNEQ
+114 NHNEQ

-124 AAKSGCIQ
+124 VAKSGCIQ
-132 SSTDKLAQLKTRL
+132 SSTDKMAQLKTRL
-145 IYWQDKSVKVDW
+145 LYWQDKSVKVDW

-198 KDFIS
+198 KDFMS

-226 SYLENKRDFIGFVQ
+226 LYLESKRDFIGFVQ
-240 TINSLKDNP
+240 TLNSLKDNP

-305 PSKDFNKTQDSFSDI
+305 PGKDFNKTQDSFSDI

-331 LNALKNK
+331 LNDLKNK

-344 KHHDKHNG
+344 KHPDKHNG
-352 MEFNEMAKTQI
+352 IEFNEIAKTQI
-363 EALYMPQSSDGFDD
+363 EALYMPQSSDD

-387 SFIRAKKNCYGF
+387 SFIRAKKNRYGF
-399 PKIFDVAD
+399 PRIFDIAD

-435 NKIANDLKRDKA
+435 NKIANDLKRDK
-447 VDKRAILSVIDADIE
+447 VINKRTILSVIDADME

-499 YVLIDNIQHNT
+499 YALIDNIQHNT

-520 VGDSLSV
+520 IGDSLSV

-534 HLVIDM
+534 NLVIDM

-553 KLGSFES
+553 ELGSFES
-560 RERALEWVRLTQ
+560 RERALEWVRL
-572 AKLIVETPREA
+572 AESKLIIETPREA

-595 LTGCIFNGAYRF
+595 LTGCIFNGTYRF

-612 GNRHGNFKQN
+612 GNRHGNFK
-622 SHPNKEEQAMP
+622 
-633 KR
+633 